1 MRSNIVTNS
10 QHAEETAS
18 SENLQQ
24 RCAISVIVTCY
35 FEENSLRE
43 FHGRLKAALES
54 SGESYE
60 IVMINDGS
68 TDGTWP
74 LIQEILHEDANVVAA
89 LDFAKNSGQG
99 AAITAGLNET
109 TGARVVLIDSD
120 LQLFPEELPKLIEI
134 YDHGQY
140 DLVTGYR
147 ERREDSWS
155 RKLPSLLANVIMR
168 RVSRSNLRDFGCTF
182 KVYNGDVLRAFEYGP
197 HKMFHSTEVIAHL
210 ARYTEV
216 PVSHAARRYGK
227 SGWTFTKLYRA
238 NMDNFVSMSDRPFQ
252 IVAAACFLAALLFIF
267 RVAIA
272 YLASFQFLPEI
283 THGLLLNAILI
294 GFLID
299 TALICAVGEFAIRN
313 FNFSRRLPIYVVR
326 ERWRRRNGVPTRV
339 LPLASQTNL

>member
-1 MRSNIVTNS
+1 MTSPLIHVMTS
-10 QHAEETAS
+10 DTDIS
-18 SENLQQ
+18 Q

-35 FEENSLRE
+35 FEEKSLRE

-54 SGESYE
+54 LGRSYE
-60 IVMINDGS
+60 IVIINDGS

-74 LIQEILHEDANVVAA
+74 LIQEIFHEDENVVAA

-109 TGARVVLIDSD
+109 TGARIVLLDSD
-120 LQLFPEELPKLIEI
+120 LQLSPEELPKLVEI
-134 YDHGQY
+134 YDRGPY

-147 ERREDSWS
+147 EQREDSWS

-168 RVSRSNLRDFGCTF
+168 RASNSNLRDFGCTF
-182 KVYNGDVLRAFEYGP
+182 KVYNGDVLRAGYGP
-197 HKMFHSTEVIAHL
+197 HKMFQNTEVIARL

-252 IVAAACFLAALLFIF
+252 FVAVACLLIALLFII
-267 RVAIA
+267 RVVVAFFTTVQI
-272 YLASFQFLPEI
+272 LPQI
-283 THGLLLNAILI
+283 TPGLLLNAIVI
-294 GFLID
+294 AFLIE
-299 TALICAVGEFAIRN
+299 TAVLCAVGEFSIRN
-313 FNFSRRLPIYVVR
+313 FNLSRRLPLYIIR
-326 ERWRRRNGVPTRV
+326 ERWRRHNGIPVRV
-339 LPLASQTNL
+339 LPQASRISL